1 MNETQV
7 KALIAT
13 IQNQRNN
20 ALDAVAQSESTV
32 ALLRARIEELD
43 QQVSNLQLQI
53 KENTV

>member
-13 IQNQRNN
+13 IQTQRNN

-32 ALLRARIEELD
+32 ALLRARIEELEK
-43 QQVSNLQLQI
+43 QLASNEKGI
-53 KENTV
+53 PA

>member
-53 KENTV
+53 KENIV